1 MKENND
7 IDKLLRASLDS
18 YHPAPKAS
26 GKEKFLEEAAD
37 IVPGKNRPGAFWKP
51 VTIAIVLVALTGSL
65 LWYLSSTDY
74 KNASYKIE
82 SSTTISDLDNIGIN
96 QDIAS
101 TEKTDQPDSKQA
113 SSLIENNAVHT
124 EENITVTS
132 NISNQ
137 IPSEE
142 KIIPPNSKASSA
154 TKIISEPP
162 ATNASEQMSVP
173 EPVTVK
179 QDNNPYPVPSSATP
193 NDSLIKITPLAQ
205 QDSIAK
211 SGFSQQDSSGVSN
224 PVPPQ
229 QNGGRMMFGL
239 FYSLEKMYNAEE
251 SGKMMHSVGV
261 GFQYRPFN
269 PKYVVRVGAG
279 INISPGSFDYGV
291 DYNEYMGTY
300 NHLDSVTFTL
310 AVDNF
315 HLQPNYH
322 ETQREVFDTAVRTQY
337 LTTDKRFEY
346 LYVPVMLG
354 YDFVRKEHFTFGLR
368 AGPSLSVLLN
378 KKQENPEFYIGRN
391 QVVQVNLLTPLR
403 NVMNWQ
409 LTGGLN
415 FTFIS
420 KDNYFIELEPAFSW
434 YFDQLSGE
442 DENKKNPY
450 SIGLRIEMGILTKKL
465 SVKQ

>member
-37 IVPGKNRPGAFWKP
+37 IVPGKNRPGAYWKP
-51 VTIAIVLVALTGSL
+51 VTIAIILVALTGSL
-65 LWYLSSTDY
+65 LWYLSSSDDTNAIY
-74 KNASYKIE
+74 KNE
-82 SSTTISDLDNIGIN
+82 SSTTINDEDKTRVN

-101 TEKTDQPDSKQA
+101 TEKTDKPDSKQS
-113 SSLIENNAVHT
+113 SSLIENNVVHT
-124 EENITVTS
+124 EENITVTRETS
-132 NISNQ
+132 NKIS
-137 IPSEE
+137 SDE
-142 KIIPPNSKASSA
+142 KIKSPNNFASRA
-154 TKIISEPP
+154 TKLQSEPP
-162 ATNASEQMSVP
+162 ATNASEQMPVP
-173 EPVTVK
+173 EPAAVK
-179 QDNNPYPVPSSATP
+179 QDYIPYPVPSSTNP

-205 QDSIAK
+205 QDSIVK
-211 SGFSQQDSSGVSN
+211 NGISQQDSSGVSN
-224 PVPPQ
+224 PVPIPQ
-229 QNGGRMMFGL
+229 KGGRMMLGL
-239 FYSLEKMYNAEE
+239 FYGIEKIYNAEE
-251 SGKMMHSVGV
+251 SGKIMHSVGV

-269 PKYVVRVGAG
+269 PKYVVRIGAG

-291 DYNEYMGTY
+291 DYNEFLGTY
-300 NHLDSVTFTL
+300 NHLDSVSFIL
-310 AVDNF
+310 AADNF
-315 HLQPNYH
+315 HLLPNYH

-346 LYVPVMLG
+346 LYIPVMLG

-378 KKQENPEFYIGRN
+378 KKQDNPEFYIGRN

-409 LTGGLN
+409 VRGGLN
-415 FTFIS
+415 FTIIS

-442 DENKKNPY
+442 DEHKKNPY
-450 SIGLRIEMGILTKKL
+450 SVGLRMEIGILTKKPI
-465 SVKQ
+465 VKE

>member
-1 MKENND
+1 M
-7 IDKLLRASLDS
+7 L
-18 YHPAPKAS
+18 
-26 GKEKFLEEAAD
+26 
-37 IVPGKNRPGAFWKP
+37 
-51 VTIAIVLVALTGSL
+51 
-65 LWYLSSTDY
+65 
-74 KNASYKIE
+74 
-82 SSTTISDLDNIGIN
+82 
-96 QDIAS
+96 
-101 TEKTDQPDSKQA
+101 
-113 SSLIENNAVHT
+113 
-124 EENITVTS
+124 
-132 NISNQ
+132 
-137 IPSEE
+137 
-142 KIIPPNSKASSA
+142 
-154 TKIISEPP
+154 
-162 ATNASEQMSVP
+162 
-173 EPVTVK
+173 
-179 QDNNPYPVPSSATP
+179 
-193 NDSLIKITPLAQ
+193 
-205 QDSIAK
+205 
-211 SGFSQQDSSGVSN
+211 
-224 PVPPQ
+224 
-229 QNGGRMMFGL
+229 GL

-251 SGKMMHSVGV
+251 SGKVMHSVGV

-291 DYNEYMGTY
+291 DYNEYLGTY
-300 NHLDSVTFTL
+300 YHLDSVTFTL

-442 DENKKNPY
+442 DDNKKNPY
-450 SIGLRIEMGILTKKL
+450 SIGLRIEIGILTKKL